1 VNTSRVRAA
10 LIIAAIAIG
19 CLVAGAGIDHWAMR
33 NARRGRGGPPGSSTP
48 EEASKRR
55 AEILD
60 AMTKDLDLSPVQRV
74 GIDSVMQR
82 TDSAL
87 RAVRR
92 EAQPRVRQILD
103 ASRAEIAA
111 RLDSAQRVRFAKQ
124 PPPKRRRGP

>member
-1 VNTSRVRAA
+1 VNTSRARAA
-10 LIIAAIAIG
+10 LVIAAIALG
-19 CLVAGAGIDHWAMR
+19 CLLAGAGIDHWAMR
-33 NARRGRGGPPGSSTP
+33 NARRGRGGPGGSTP

-55 AEILD
+55 AEMLD
-60 AMTKDLDLSPVQRV
+60 AMTKSLELSPVQRI

-92 EAQPRVRQILD
+92 ETQPKVRQILD

-111 RLDSAQRVRFAKQ
+111 RLDSAQRVKFAKE